1 MENAKVW
8 IDVKNVRVNVMG
20 LPFNPFVPSLSE
32 DARKPAPNPE
42 GMLTISV
49 IYDQHEDD
57 DGIFYSSLYFEGA
70 EAGDEVTCFE
80 AIESPDLVTLA
91 DFLDVART
99 AAEVG
104 GQSVALEQ
112 VIDIA
117 PEWLK
122 VDCGEREGDAFII
135 LTVAVACRRDGK
147 PAVVPIKYFLTP
159 QQATLLAA
167 ACRTVAGIAR
177 RDEGSPF

>member
-8 IDVKNVRVNVMG
+8 IDVKNVRVNVKG
-20 LPFNPFVPSLSE
+20 LPFNPFVPSLS
-32 DARKPAPNPE
+32 
-42 GMLTISV
+42 
-49 IYDQHEDD
+49 EDD

-99 AAEVG
+99 AGEVG

-122 VDCGEREGDAFII
+122 VDCGEQEGDAFII

-147 PAVVPIKYFLTP
+147 SAVVPIKYFLTP
-159 QQATLLAA
+159 QQAALLAA
-167 ACRTVAGIAR
+167 AC
-177 RDEGSPF
+177 